1 MQAVEGKSVFIGFLF
16 VIALV
21 AAAWFVRTWRSFAP
35 RGGQSEIARL
45 KKRYARL
52 LGLPQSRAY
61 DALERGL
68 EERLRHNPG
77 RPVEDCLREMIAE
90 LERDKQR

>member
-1 MQAVEGKSVFIGFLF
+1 MPVVEGKSVFIGYLV
-16 VIALV
+16 VIAL
-21 AAAWFVRTWRSFAP
+21 ASAAWFVRTWRSFSP
-35 RGGQSEIARL
+35 GGGQSEIARL

-52 LGLPQSRAY
+52 LGVPLSRAY

-68 EERLRHNPG
+68 EERLRHNPA
-77 RPVEDCLREMIAE
+77 RPVEDCLRDMIAE

>member
-1 MQAVEGKSVFIGFLF
+1 VEGRFVFIGFL
-16 VIALV
+16 VLLAM
-21 AAAWFVRTWRSFAP
+21 AAAVWLVVTWRSLSP
-35 RGGQSEIARL
+35 GGEQSEVARL

-52 LGLPQSRAY
+52 LGLPPSRAY

-68 EERLRHNPG
+68 EERLRGNPG

-90 LERDKQR
+90 LERDKR